1 MDADELQL
9 KFEYQLRKCPADC
22 LLAVAREF
30 KVDDNEMQACNG
42 DKKKLL
48 RLIQAI
54 LDEDQEHLK
63 QLMMSSLVYVPDEI
77 STKLMKIIIERDEPK
92 VPKKEEGAESLATL
106 LKSLG
111 IENNST
117 FRRELRITGNV
128 GTTTGCITFISLC
141 SQISEGK
148 AKGYSEEEITMAIKK
163 AISAGSELR
172 TVLDAK
178 QEMSLGQMLSFIRS
192 FMKEKTA
199 TELFK
204 DLSDVVQT
212 ENEDA
217 HMFVLRA
224 MEIREKI
231 RVAPVERVQYS
242 DTQIQDMFVHA
253 IRTGLKDINVR
264 SRLETMLVNDIDDD
278 KLMSAINAVSMEE
291 NERMRKLS
299 SAAAKCKKPV
309 TSAQASATF
318 QSTDATLM
326 NTIKELSNEVKS
338 LRGDVAE
345 LKKASNQQN
354 NAQPSPNNAQPSYQR
369 GCGYCRD
376 EGRGES
382 CRHCWRCGAG
392 DHTAQYCRKSTQYS
406 TTKTVK

>member
-1 MDADELQL
+1 MDEEELQL
-9 KFEYQLRKCPADC
+9 KFEFELRKCPADC
-22 LLAVAREF
+22 LSAVATEF
-30 KVDDNEMQACNG
+30 KVADNEIQACNG

-48 RLIQAI
+48 RLIQAV

-63 QLMMSSLVYVPDEI
+63 QLMMSSLAHVPDEI
-77 STKLMKIIIERDEPK
+77 STKVMKSILEKDEPRR
-92 VPKKEEGAESLATL
+92 VSKKEEGAESLATM

-111 IENNST
+111 IESNST
-117 FRRELRITGNV
+117 FRREFKITGNV
-128 GTTTGCITFISLC
+128 GTTSGCITFISLC
-141 SQISEGK
+141 SQINEGK

-163 AISAGSELR
+163 SVSAGSELR

-178 QEMSLGQMLSFIRS
+178 QEILLGPMLSFIRS

-204 DLSDVVQT
+204 DLIDVVQT

-231 RVAPVERVQYS
+231 RVAPVESVQYS
-242 DTQIQDMFVHA
+242 NTQTQDMFVHT
-253 IRTGLKDINVR
+253 IRTGLKDINIR
-264 SRLETMLVNDIDDD
+264 SRLETILVNDIQDD
-278 KLMSAINAVSMEE
+278 KLMAAINTVSMEE
-291 NERMRKLS
+291 NERVRKLS
-299 SAAAKCKKPV
+299 SVAAKSKKPI
-309 TSAQASATF
+309 TSAQASAAY
-318 QSTDATLM
+318 QSSDTTLM

-345 LKKASNQQN
+345 LKKSSNQQN
-354 NAQPSPNNAQPSYQR
+354 SAQSSYPR
-369 GCGYCRD
+369 GCSYCRD
-376 EGRGES
+376 EGRGDS

-392 DHTAQYCRKSTQYS
+392 DHTASYCRKPTQY
-406 TTKTVK
+406 VKAGK